1 MDFPIRGF
9 AEVEMSQYDA
19 GDRSMEPST
28 PAKSSFKRI
37 DQMLEDF
44 AGDEVDDYSEPYADF
59 EKSHKHYSADED
71 AMLDVDDLY

>member
-1 MDFPIRGF
+1 
-9 AEVEMSQYDA
+9 
-19 GDRSMEPST
+19 MEHST

-44 AGDEVDDYSEPYADF
+44 AGDEVDEYSDTYAGF
-59 EKSHKHYSADED
+59 EKNHKHYSAEED